1 MIRIF
6 RSMLTFS
13 AAARARE
20 PSSELGET
28 AARKGHQRG
37 GQEEAAWAAL
47 LKPSSPVASSSFR
60 ARCPGPDFC
69 ALPPPPTATARA
81 RVSRRQRL
89 ERRGG
94 GSRGLTFLLGR
105 GRAAAAAPTAAAA
118 PLPHDHRLPVLVRPL
133 SRRAEGVSLRLD
145 NLLSEG
151 GGTFWANS
159 SGAGRRAVGRGWD
172 GAHVGVHG
180 PCCWALLS
188 GPFL

>member
-1 MIRIF
+1 MAVSARRDGPTGRARRTVASSFCVSPFAWRAFMIRIF

-37 GQEEAAWAAL
+37 GGQEAAAWAAL

-133 SRRAEGVSLRLD
+133 SRRAERGYR
-145 NLLSEG
+145 
-151 GGTFWANS
+151 
-159 SGAGRRAVGRGWD
+159 SG
-172 GAHVGVHG
+172 
-180 PCCWALLS
+180 
-188 GPFL
+188 